1 MGDSA
6 NMNNM
11 NGMCYPQ
18 SSNFTLCYG
27 WLISI
32 NDLPIKK
39 KEFKMVIVYSYA
51 KLPEGTK

>member
-1 MGDSA
+1 
-6 NMNNM
+6 MNNM